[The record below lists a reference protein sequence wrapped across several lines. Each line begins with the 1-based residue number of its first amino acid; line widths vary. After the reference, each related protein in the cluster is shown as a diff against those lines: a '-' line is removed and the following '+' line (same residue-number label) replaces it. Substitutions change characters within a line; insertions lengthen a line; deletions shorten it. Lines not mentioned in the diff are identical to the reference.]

1 MVKYISVILLIFIVS
16 CSSQIENKNIDSKET
31 LKKLTNAEKDAA
43 QQMFIDASMLDLDGK
58 YAEAILDYQEALN
71 IDPSA
76 GIYYAL
82 GKDYLRLSKVPQA
95 LKNSKKSV
103 DLEPQNVEYLT
114 LLGTI
119 YTFTRNTDSA
129 KVVFEKII
137 SIDPTDVNAK
147 FNLAQTYEADQPL
160 KSLELYKD
168 ILELTGPEWN
178 ILIKI
183 ADLNERLGQTDE
195 TVKTAEELLE
205 LNPSS
210 LELQKMLIQSY
221 IQNEKYD
228 KAINAVNNSLEIFPD
243 DISLVEL
250 KGNAFVK
257 MKQWEKG
264 AEEYKKILSKQN
276 VPFEIKMRIGGAFY
290 AESLKDSTLLPIAL
304 NVIQQIDKDTADWQL
319 NAFMGEISNK
329 LKNDSATVSYFKKA
343 IELAPLNSDLRIR
356 FGQILFENRDYTTAA
371 IEMESA
377 VKKFPNDFVL
387 NFILGLSLAQN
398 SDHEGA
404 IPYLRKAVE
413 VNPNDLNSTMSL
425 SFSLHQV
432 KQSDEALKFLE
443 RALRIDSK
451 NVQALS
457 LMGMIYENKDMFNIS
472 DSIYDKAVSIDS
484 TDILTLNNFA
494 YSLAERGIKLD
505 KALKMVKKAV
515 DTEPENSS
523 YLDTIGWVYFKMNNY
538 QEAKKYIE
546 KAIEFDDKNATLL
559 DHLGDVYYKLE
570 NKEKAKT
577 LWEGALKLDPKLE
590 NIGQKILK
598 GLE

>member
-31 LKKLTNAEKDAA
+31 LKTLTNADKDAA

-95 LKNSKKSV
+95 LKNSRKSV

-250 KGNAFVK
+250 KGNAYVK

-319 NAFMGEISNK
+319 NAFMGELSNK
-329 LKNDSATVSYFKKA
+329 
-343 IELAPLNSDLRIR
+343 
-356 FGQILFENRDYTTAA
+356 
-371 IEMESA
+371 
-377 VKKFPNDFVL
+377 
-387 NFILGLSLAQN
+387 
-398 SDHEGA
+398 
-404 IPYLRKAVE
+404 
-413 VNPNDLNSTMSL
+413 
-425 SFSLHQV
+425 
-432 KQSDEALKFLE
+432 
-443 RALRIDSK
+443 
-451 NVQALS
+451 
-457 LMGMIYENKDMFNIS
+457 
-472 DSIYDKAVSIDS
+472 
-484 TDILTLNNFA
+484 
-494 YSLAERGIKLD
+494 
-505 KALKMVKKAV
+505 
-515 DTEPENSS
+515 
-523 YLDTIGWVYFKMNNY
+523 
-538 QEAKKYIE
+538 
-546 KAIEFDDKNATLL
+546 
-559 DHLGDVYYKLE
+559 
-570 NKEKAKT
+570 
-577 LWEGALKLDPKLE
+577 
-590 NIGQKILK
+590 
-598 GLE
+598 